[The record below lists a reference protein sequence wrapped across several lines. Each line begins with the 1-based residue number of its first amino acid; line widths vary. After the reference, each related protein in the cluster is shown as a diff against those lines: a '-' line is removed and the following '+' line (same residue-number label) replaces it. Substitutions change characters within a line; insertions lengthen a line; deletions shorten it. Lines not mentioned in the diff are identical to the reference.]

1 MTPDGNEENL
11 SMEDI
16 LSSIKN
22 ILEEN
27 EKPQTSPQT
36 AAAPETEP
44 TAVPEVEPTA
54 TQSESPAE
62 AAAPVAEQAEEGDSV
77 FNLSPSM
84 MIENP
89 ELTAPAEVE
98 ESIKETDV
106 ALPELED
113 VSAGEAPETIAE
125 DTIVEEETVQ
135 EPEEV
140 ASEVAAEEPIIE
152 AEPEIMDAS
161 PLSLDEVPADAAS
174 DPIYEPEDDMASADA
189 ADISPITDEDT
200 PIIEDEFIN
209 QNLEQGDGE
218 VEDRLIDDE
227 TINEVINR
235 GQIAVDTD
243 RDPTENMT
251 EIAAVSAEET
261 PKSERLDDEAV
272 DVSADII
279 NNFAKIFSEHKG
291 SSENV
296 ATAYPTPEANTKIG
310 MGAATLE
317 DLVKAV
323 IRDIIA
329 EEIKTELSRSNL
341 AVDDIALEE
350 IKAQTKTWL
359 NENLPAVVES
369 VVQKEIERVMVKVG
383 RN

>member
-22 ILEEN
+22 ILEES

-36 AAAPETEP
+36 AAAPEAEP
-44 TAVPEVEPTA
+44 AVAPAPEMTAA
-54 TQSESPAE
+54 QSEPSPAE
-62 AAAPVAEQAEEGDSV
+62 DVAAPVAEQAEEGDSV

-98 ESIKETDV
+98 ETPV
-106 ALPELED
+106 AE
-113 VSAGEAPETIAE
+113 VVAE
-125 DTIVEEETVQ
+125 DTVLEEETTS
-135 EPEEV
+135 EPTEEV
-140 ASEVAAEEPIIE
+140 VPEVAAEEPIIE

-161 PLSLDEVPADAAS
+161 PLLLDEVPADAAS

-209 QNLEQGDGE
+209 QNLEQGDSE

-291 SSENV
+291 SSETG
-296 ATAYPTPEANTKIG
+296 ATTYPTPEADTKIG

-329 EEIKTELSRSNL
+329 DEIKAELSRSNL
-341 AVDDIALEE
+341 ALDDIALEE
-350 IKAQTKTWL
+350 IKTQTQNWL

-383 RN
+383 GN